1 MSARD
6 GGETALRRSLSTPK
20 IVVLVIAAAAPMAA
34 MVGTVPLA
42 FAVGNGPGVPGMFA
56 VAGIILL
63 CFSVGY
69 AAMSRRIVNAGG
81 FYTYLSCG
89 LGKPVAVGGGLVA
102 VLSYNAVCVGLIGAF
117 GYFLHLGLAQSGIN
131 IPWQVFAAIALVVTG
146 MLGYRK
152 IDLSARVLQVLMSA
166 EIAVLLVLAV
176 FVIVHRGAA
185 AVPPT
190 SFAPRTVLSGTVG
203 VTMMFAFSAF
213 IGFESAA
220 LYGEEAHNPRRSVP
234 LATFASVIV
243 ISVFYA
249 FTSWVAVGAVGP
261 AHLRS
266 VAQHQLGNL
275 FFMISNDFASP
286 VLTFVMQVLLVTSL
300 FAAILSLHNATN
312 RYMFVLGRERV
323 LPGWLGQVHSRHAS
337 PHRASLVQTSINV
350 VIVGIFAAS
359 GLNPYTSLA
368 TSMIGLGTL
377 GIVSLQAAT
386 SVAVI
391 GFFKDRP
398 DRHWWRTFV
407 APSLG
412 AAGLI
417 TGVILLVRNFGVLTG
432 THNVVVSALPWLL
445 PIAAACGV
453 SYALWLRRSHPERYA
468 RLAATAARESVDA
481 RPTSVSVTASSE
493 GVSG

>member
-1 MSARD
+1 
-6 GGETALRRSLSTPK
+6 
-20 IVVLVIAAAAPMAA
+20 VLAAFVIAA
-34 MVGTVPLA
+34 
-42 FAVGNGPGVPGMFA
+42 
-56 VAGIILL
+56 
-63 CFSVGY
+63 
-69 AAMSRRIVNAGG
+69 
-81 FYTYLSCG
+81 
-89 LGKPVAVGGGLVA
+89 
-102 VLSYNAVCVGLIGAF
+102 
-117 GYFLHLGLAQSGIN
+117 
-131 IPWQVFAAIALVVTG
+131 
-146 MLGYRK
+146 
-152 IDLSARVLQVLMSA
+152 
-166 EIAVLLVLAV
+166 
-176 FVIVHRGAA
+176 RGAA

-190 SFAPRTVLSGTVG
+190 SFAPRTVFSGTVG
-203 VTMMFAFSAF
+203 VTIMFAFSAF

-234 LATFASVIV
+234 LATYTSVIV

-266 VAQHQLGNL
+266 VAKHQLGNL

-350 VIVGIFAAS
+350 VIVGIFGAS

-377 GIVSLQAAT
+377 GIVSLQAVT

-391 GFFKDRP
+391 GFFKDRS

-417 TGVILLVRNFGVLTG
+417 TGVVLLVRNFGVLTG
-432 THNVVVSALPWLL
+432 AHNAVVSTLPWLL
-445 PIAAACGV
+445 PIAAGCGV

-468 RLAATAARESVDA
+468 RLSATATREPADA
-481 RPTSVSVTASSE
+481 GPSSVSLTASSE
-493 GVSG
+493 SVSG